1 MMFSKFNFICGT
13 DCGCIVKERCLIM
26 AKPVKLTPKRL
37 KELQDEMLW
46 MKSVRE
52 KEVADL
58 IKEARSFGDL
68 SENSEYD
75 EAKDQQ
81 GKLYSREAEV
91 QAILD
96 NYELID
102 ETAIDNDAVG
112 IGTTV
117 RVLDKEFEEEVE
129 YRIVGSQEADPMEGR
144 ISEESPF
151 GRAMLGKHVGDIVTV
166 EALDGDIQYEVL
178 AITTD

>member
-1 MMFSKFNFICGT
+1 
-13 DCGCIVKERCLIM
+13 M
-26 AKPVKLTPKRL
+26 AKPVKLTPARL
-37 KELQDEMLW
+37 KELQDEMVW

-52 KEVADL
+52 KEVAEM

-75 EAKDQQ
+75 EAKEQQ

-102 ETAIDNDAVG
+102 EASMDSSTVG

-117 RVLDKEFEEEVE
+117 RVLDKDFDEEID
-129 YRIVGSQEADPMEGR
+129 YRIVGSQEADPAEGR

-151 GRAMLGKHVGDIVTV
+151 GKAILGKRVGDIVVV
-166 EALDGDIQYEVL
+166 EALDGNIEYEVL
-178 AITTD
+178 SITAE

>member
-1 MMFSKFNFICGT
+1 
-13 DCGCIVKERCLIM
+13 M

-52 KEVADL
+52 KEIAEL

-75 EAKDQQ
+75 EAKEQQ

-102 ETAIDNDAVG
+102 EAAMDNNEVG

-117 RVLDKEFEEEVE
+117 RVLDKEFDEEVE
-129 YRIVGSQEADPMEGR
+129 YRIVGSQEAEPMNGK

-151 GRAMLGKHVGDIVTV
+151 GKAVLGKRVGESFIVET
-166 EALDGDIQYEVL
+166 LDGDEEYEVL
-178 AITTD
+178 SIAVE

>member
-1 MMFSKFNFICGT
+1 
-13 DCGCIVKERCLIM
+13 M
-26 AKPVKLTPKRL
+26 ATGKPVKLTPARL
-37 KELQDEMLW
+37 KELQDEMVW

-52 KEVADL
+52 KEVAEM

-81 GKLYSREAEV
+81 GKLFSREAEV

-102 ETAIDNDAVG
+102 ESAMASDEVG

-117 RVLDKEFEEEVE
+117 RVLDKEFDEEVE
-129 YRIVGSQEADPMEGR
+129 YRIVGSQEANPMEGR

-151 GRAMLGKHVGDIVTV
+151 GKAILGKRVGDIVVV
-166 EALDGDIQYEVL
+166 EALDGPSEYEVL
-178 AITTD
+178 DITAE

>member
-1 MMFSKFNFICGT
+1 
-13 DCGCIVKERCLIM
+13 M

-46 MKSVRE
+46 MKSIRE
-52 KEVADL
+52 KEIAEL

-75 EAKDQQ
+75 EAKEQQ

-102 ETAIDNDAVG
+102 EAAMDNNEVG

-117 RVLDKEFEEEVE
+117 RVLDKEFDEEVE
-129 YRIVGSQEADPMEGR
+129 YRIVGSQEAEPMNGK

-151 GRAMLGKHVGDIVTV
+151 GKAVLGKRVGESFIVET
-166 EALDGDIQYEVL
+166 LDGDEEYEVL
-178 AITTD
+178 SIAVE

>member
-1 MMFSKFNFICGT
+1 
-13 DCGCIVKERCLIM
+13 M

-46 MKSVRE
+46 MKSVGE
-52 KEVADL
+52 KQVAEL

-75 EAKDQQ
+75 EAKEQQ

-102 ETAIDNDAVG
+102 ETAADNDAVG

-117 RVLDKEFEEEVE
+117 RVYDKEFEEETE
-129 YRIVGSQEADPMEGR
+129 YRIVGSQEADPMNGK

-151 GRAMLGKHVGDIVTV
+151 GKAVLGKRVGETFVV
-166 EALDGDIQYEVL
+166 ETMDGDEEYEVL
-178 AITTD
+178 AITAE

>member
-1 MMFSKFNFICGT
+1 
-13 DCGCIVKERCLIM
+13 M

-46 MKSVRE
+46 MKSVGE
-52 KEVADL
+52 KQVADL

-75 EAKDQQ
+75 EAKEQQ

-102 ETAIDNDAVG
+102 ETAADSDVVG

-117 RVLDKEFEEEVE
+117 RVYDKEFEEEVE
-129 YRIVGSQEADPMEGR
+129 YRIVGSQEADPMNGK

-151 GRAMLGKHVGDIVTV
+151 GKAVLGKRVGETV
-166 EALDGDIQYEVL
+166 LVETMDGDEEYEVL
-178 AITTD
+178 AITAE

>member
-1 MMFSKFNFICGT
+1 
-13 DCGCIVKERCLIM
+13 M

-75 EAKDQQ
+75 EAKEQQ

-102 ETAIDNDAVG
+102 EAAMDNNEVG

-117 RVLDKEFEEEVE
+117 RVLDKEFDEEVE
-129 YRIVGSQEADPMEGR
+129 YRIVGSQEAEPMNGK

-151 GRAMLGKHVGDIVTV
+151 GKAVLGKRVGESFIVET
-166 EALDGDIQYEVL
+166 LDGDEEYEVL
-178 AITTD
+178 SIAVE